1 MSKLGL
7 AGGIILIFF
16 ILVALAAPILAPY
29 SPSDFSGEPLEEPSS
44 SHLLGTD
51 GAGQDIFS
59 QLIYGTRV
67 SLLVGLTVSFFATV
81 IGAMLGLIAGFYGKW
96 IDRLLMRFLDLFL
109 TIPHLPLM
117 LLLAAYF
124 PPVLTT
130 TILVLTLFSWPI
142 EAKLVRAQVL
152 SLRKRE
158 YLEAAQLAGAKN
170 YYLMY
175 RYLLP
180 ELSPLLFSQVI
191 LRSSWAILAESGLAF
206 LGLGDPTIKS
216 WGMILK
222 QALSY
227 EAIYFTSTWQW
238 WLLPP
243 GLCITFL
250 IFAFTFLG
258 YALEERF
265 NPTLKEVA

>member
-1 MSKLGL
+1 MSKLGNL
-7 AGGIILIFF
+7 GITILLFFVLIAIF
-16 ILVALAAPILAPY
+16 APLLTPY
-29 SPSDFSGEPLEEPSS
+29 LPNAFSGQPLENPSAQ
-44 SHLLGTD
+44 HLLGTN

-67 SLLVGLTVSFFATV
+67 SLLIGIFVSLLATLF
-81 IGAMLGLIAGFYGKW
+81 GGFLGLAAGYYGGCC
-96 IDRLLMRFLDLFL
+96 DRFLMRFLDIFL

-130 TILVLTLFSWPI
+130 TIAVLVLFSWPP

-152 SLRKRE
+152 SLKKRE
-158 YLEAAQLAGAKN
+158 YLEAARLAGAKN
-170 YYLMY
+170 TYLFY

-180 ELSPLLFSQVI
+180 DLAPLLISQII
-191 LRSSWAILAESGLAF
+191 LRSSWAVLAESGLAF

-216 WGMILK
+216 WGMVLK
-222 QALSY
+222 EAISY
-227 EAIYFTSTWQW
+227 EAIYFTPAWQW

-243 GLCITFL
+243 GLCITLL
-250 IFAFTFLG
+250 IFSFTFLG
-258 YALEERF
+258 HALEEKF

>member
-1 MSKLGL
+1 VSKLGL
-7 AGGIILIFF
+7 IGGIIL
-16 ILVALAAPILAPY
+16 ALFCLIALLAPIIAFY
-29 SPSDFSGEPLEEPSS
+29 SPHDFVGMPLEEPSS
-44 SHLLGTD
+44 QHWLGTD

-59 QLIYGTRV
+59 QLVYGTRV
-67 SLLVGLTVSFFATV
+67 SLMVGIIVSLVSTVL
-81 IGAMLGLIAGFYGKW
+81 GALLGLIAGFYGKW
-96 IDRLLMRFLDLFL
+96 VDRSLMRFLDIFL

-130 TILVLTLFSWPI
+130 TIIVLTLFSWPM

-152 SLRKRE
+152 SLKKRE
-158 YLEAAQLAGAKN
+158 YLEAARLAGAKD

-206 LGLGDPTIKS
+206 LGLGDPTVKS

-227 EAIYFTSTWQW
+227 EAIYFTPTWQW

-243 GLCITFL
+243 GLCITLL

-265 NPTLKEVA
+265 NPTLKEAA